1 MEKVSLREAKVEEED
16 ALKVA
21 MPAGMVERPTSPP
34 WEEATQRSLERY
46 VNTECD
52 TEGERRAYDE
62 PVSRMTLKETGGV
75 PMANDPKYLRRA
87 LRKQSDRQLETDI
100 RQVFAFVSQSLWHDR

>member
-34 WEEATQRSLERY
+34 WEEATQRSLGCY
-46 VNTECD
+46 VSILSEMRGN
-52 TEGERRAYDE
+52 GGAYDE

-75 PMANDPKYLRRA
+75 PIANDPK
-87 LRKQSDRQLETDI
+87 
-100 RQVFAFVSQSLWHDR
+100 